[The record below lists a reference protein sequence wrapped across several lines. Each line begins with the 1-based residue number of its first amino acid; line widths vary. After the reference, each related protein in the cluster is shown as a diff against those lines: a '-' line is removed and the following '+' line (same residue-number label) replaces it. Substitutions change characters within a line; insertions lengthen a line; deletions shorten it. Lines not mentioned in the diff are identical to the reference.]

1 MIQVFNAVNLG
12 QIFAVAVI
20 ASAIWWQ
27 SDSVSD
33 IAGALF
39 FISIQ
44 QAFNGLN
51 VSARPSHPVRFPFLS
66 LSLARALDRSLGEK
80 SIMLRFCFRLVVAR
94 PRLPLKATARPGY
107 RVSRLGTA
115 CPGYRISRLPHVY

>member
-1 MIQVFNAVNLG
+1 MNLG

-33 IAGALF
+33 IAGSLF

-51 VSARPSHPVRFPFLS
+51 VSAARPSHPVRFSPCS
-66 LSLARALDRSLGEK
+66 VSLARDRRLEEK
-80 SIMLRFCFRLVVAR
+80 SIVLRLLFLG
-94 PRLPLKATARPGY
+94 LPHVPSYRPGY
-107 RVSRLGTA
+107 RMS
-115 CPGYRISRLPHVY
+115 SLPHVRGIAYPTRSTIEGAHFH

>member
-51 VSARPSHPVRFPFLS
+51 VSSRPSHPVRFPFYLS
-66 LSLARALDRSLGEK
+66 LSRAHDRSLGEK
-80 SIMLRFCFRLVVAR
+80 SIMLRFFLLGCRASQVTALS
-94 PRLPLKATARPGY
+94 RLPRD
-107 RVSRLGTA
+107 RVIA
-115 CPGYRISRLPHVY
+115 CPGYRMSGLPHT

>member
-33 IAGALF
+33 IAGSLF

-44 QAFNGLN
+44 QSFNGLN
-51 VSARPSHPVRFPFLS
+51 VSAVPSHPVLLS
-66 LSLARALDRSLGEK
+66 LSRARDRRLGES
-80 SIMLRFCFRLVVAR
+80 SILLAFFCAW
-94 PRLPLKATARPGY
+94 
-107 RVSRLGTA
+107 
-115 CPGYRISRLPHVY
+115 LPHVSGYSTLNDTA

>member
-33 IAGALF
+33 IAGSLF

-44 QAFNGLN
+44 QSFNGLN
-51 VSARPSHPVRFPFLS
+51 VSA
-66 LSLARALDRSLGEK
+66 GK
-80 SIMLRFCFRLVVAR
+80 VVE
-94 PRLPLKATARPGY
+94 
-107 RVSRLGTA
+107 
-115 CPGYRISRLPHVY
+115 PHVAHALGYEVADIDAAISALAA